1 MPSNYL
7 PQPLADFS
15 AFVVNFAALITAAP
29 ATYGLVAGDATA
41 IQTSVDAF
49 SDAYLTSTTPSTR
62 TKVTVQATVDA
73 RNATV
78 QVVRSYGRL
87 ILANAGVADADK
99 VALGLHL
106 RDAVNTPIPAPST
119 APVINV
125 IGASPG
131 VLTCTSRD
139 AMSAPN
145 VKAKPFGATQLLL
158 YVAFGTVAPVTPA
171 ATPFRGAFTK
181 TPFALD
187 TTAGTPGQTAF
198 IYGRWTNQKGELGP
212 WSALATHIIA

>member
-7 PQPLADFS
+7 PQPLALFQL
-15 AFVVNFAALITAAP
+15 FVLNFATLITAAP
-29 ATYGLVAGDATA
+29 ATYGLVTGDATT

-49 SDAYLTSTTPSTR
+49 DAAYTLSTTPATR

-99 VALGLHL
+99 VSLGLHL
-106 RDAVNTPIPAPST
+106 RDVVNTPVPAPST

-139 AMSAPN
+139 AMSAPK
-145 VKAKPFGATQLLL
+145 VKAKPFGATQLML

-187 TTAGTPGQTAF
+187 TTAGTPGQTAY